1 MKSAL
6 VPERR
11 VARYL
16 PALALVL
23 PLVFAGVPQG
33 SAATHKRHSRRTRVL
48 RVGSFHGVKG
58 KFKTIQAAVNK
69 ARPGDW
75 VLVGPGVY
83 HERDD
88 HSTGPAT
95 EGGPPPAGV
104 LITKPGLHLRG
115 MNRKKVVVDGT
126 LRHKGKAC
134 SASPA
139 VQDFG
144 INGSAGKPQGRN
156 GIVVFKANKTR
167 IDNLTVCNFLA
178 GTAGSGNEIWWNGGD
193 GSGKI
198 GMGSFKGSY
207 LTTTS
212 SFYADESTAATYGIF
227 SSNSSGPGNWFQ
239 TYASNFNDSGYYIG
253 ACAQVCNQVVDH
265 AWSEFSALGY
275 SGTNSGGSLVVKNSQ
290 FDNNQDGFSTN
301 SQNNDDA
308 PSPQDGACPN
318 NGISPITHTHS
329 CWVFMKNFV
338 HDNNNPDVPGAGAA
352 AAGPVGTGLSVA
364 GGRNDTIVNNRI
376 EHNGSWG
383 VLFVPY
389 PDTETPPP
397 ISNCEGGVNSPGL
410 CLYDDWGNSLLN
422 NKFSQNGFFGN
433 PTNSDFGEI
442 TFTGGHPINCYSG
455 NSAPDGSSP
464 STLQQTKGTCGQTGV
479 ANPNPLLTSEVEC
492 NSMILGTPC
501 LPTDRYPR
509 RQRIIMHPLPNK
521 KLKTMPHPCKGVPR
535 NPWCK

>member
-11 VARYL
+11 VVRYL
-16 PALALVL
+16 PALALLL
-23 PLVFAGVPQG
+23 PLVFAAVPQG
-33 SAATHKRHSRRTRVL
+33 SAATHKRHNRRPRVL

-88 HSTGPAT
+88 HSTSPAT

-178 GTAGSGNEIWWNGGD
+178 GSAGSGNEIWWNGGD

-275 SGTNSGGSLVVKNSQ
+275 SGTNSGGSLVVKNSE

-329 CWVFMKNFV
+329 CWVFMNNYV

-364 GGRNDTIVNNRI
+364 GGRNDTIMNNRI
-376 EHNGSWG
+376 VHNGSWG

-422 NKFSQNGFFGN
+422 NNFSQNGFFGN

-464 STLQQTKGTCGQTGV
+464 STLQQTNGTCGQTGV
-479 ANPNPLLTSEVEC
+479 ANPNPLLTNEVEC

-509 RQRIIMHPLPNK
+509 RQQIIMHPLPNK
-521 KLKTMPHPCKGVPR
+521 QLKTMPHPCKGVPR